1 MTIAQLRDAYSTAA
15 AALHEA
21 ADAFQAADPDTSE
34 EDLAALQERFDAAET
49 AADEARVALEAQE
62 RVEAARARTPVP
74 VVPDTDPGDGDEPS
88 PSEVRVTSEE
98 PVYRRD
104 RPERSFFQ
112 DAYAARVMGDQDAAE
127 RLRRNTAQVAER
139 YDLNST
145 DGTGGYFV
153 PPAWL
158 QDEFLVLARASR
170 PFANAVRRLP
180 LPPNTDSINI
190 PGLATGAAVA
200 AQSDLGAVQETD
212 ATDMAVTAPVRTIAG
227 QQDFSRQLFDRSTP
241 GVDAIIGADL
251 EAAYNTQVD
260 VQALNGSGS
269 APNARGVLN
278 VAGVIGVTY
287 TDASPTV
294 PELYPKLAD
303 AIQQIHTNRFLSP
316 TAIVMHPRRWA
327 WFLASLDTA
336 GRPLVTPYAPSNAAG
351 LIDRVGA
358 ESVVG
363 SLHGLPVIVDASIPT
378 NLGGGTNEDRI
389 LITRLEDLYLW
400 EAGVNQ
406 ATYFEVLSQNLAVR
420 IQRWGYFAFS
430 GERYPKATAVI
441 SGTGLVTPTF

>member
-170 PFANAVRRLP
+170 PFANAVRRT
-180 LPPNTDSINI
+180 NSRSS
-190 PGLATGAAVA
+190 AANSTISSRQWSVSTNRSETPSMMSQESNSA
-200 AQSDLGAVQETD
+200 AQRLASSAENRFGS
-212 ATDMAVTAPVRTIAG
+212 AVT
-227 QQDFSRQLFDRSTP
+227 
-241 GVDAIIGADL
+241 
-251 EAAYNTQVD
+251 EAMNWASVIPE
-260 VQALNGSGS
+260 AHSS
-269 APNARGVLN
+269 NARSWLRL
-278 VAGVIGVTY
+278 ICF
-287 TDASPTV
+287 
-294 PELYPKLAD
+294 
-303 AIQQIHTNRFLSP
+303 AIWRCNP
-316 TAIVMHPRRWA
+316 CEM
-327 WFLASLDTA
+327 
-336 GRPLVTPYAPSNAAG
+336 PSA
-351 LIDRVGA
+351 R
-358 ESVVG
+358 
-363 SLHGLPVIVDASIPT
+363 SILMP
-378 NLGGGTNEDRI
+378 
-389 LITRLEDLYLW
+389 
-400 EAGVNQ
+400 
-406 ATYFEVLSQNLAVR
+406 
-420 IQRWGYFAFS
+420 
-430 GERYPKATAVI
+430 
-441 SGTGLVTPTF
+441 